1 MPPPNH
7 LEDPAHILLLRSI
20 LSEMSE
26 IARVLDLLNTR
37 MGGVEREAW
46 RASQS
51 VRDDVEKAL
60 AELRPAIEAYQRE
73 IEAREKAVVDKRAEA
88 EADRVVASATW
99 WRVAKVLG
107 PLVLAAASAAAG
119 ARYAPAVSAATT
131 PAALESA
138 P

>member
-1 MPPPNH
+1 MAAPHPD
-7 LEDPAHILLLRSI
+7 DPAHILLLRSI
-20 LSEMSE
+20 LAEMSE

-46 RASQS
+46 RASQAM
-51 VRDDVEKAL
+51 RDDIEKVMS
-60 AELRPAIEAYQRE
+60 ELRPAVEAYQRE

-99 WRVAKVLG
+99 WRAAKILG
-107 PLVLAAASAAAG
+107 PIVLAAASAAAG
-119 ARYAPAVSAATT
+119 ARYAPGVSAATP
-131 PAALESA
+131 PAAVEAA